1 MVLMW
6 RLINDFFLNTSSN
19 IKTRDWYLFKIILYV
34 YIGIFKRMQNCTL
47 SFLLKINLQNFLR
60 KIERSTEFHNFKVHS
75 ISSFWVFHPKN
86 VLWDKISVITM
97 QSTVS
102 YTIFVHD
109 TLSLSNMCHS
119 YCYYMYC
126 IIIEY
131 TQSRKLLHT

>member
-1 MVLMW
+1 M
-6 RLINDFFLNTSSN
+6 IFLNTSSN
-19 IKTRDWYLFKIILYV
+19 IKTTDWYLFKIILYV
-34 YIGIFKRMQNCTL
+34 YIGIFKRMQNYTL
-47 SFLLKINLQNFLR
+47 TFLLKINLQNWLR

-75 ISSFWVFHPKN
+75 ISSFWGFHPKN

-109 TLSLSNMCHS
+109 TLSLSNMSHS

-131 TQSRKLLHT
+131 TQSRKLLHI